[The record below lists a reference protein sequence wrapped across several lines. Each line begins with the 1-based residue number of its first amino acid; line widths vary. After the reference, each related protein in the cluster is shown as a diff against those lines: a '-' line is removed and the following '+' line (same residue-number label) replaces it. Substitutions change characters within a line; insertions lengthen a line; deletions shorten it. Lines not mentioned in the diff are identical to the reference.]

1 VIDIP
6 QSSGAQSQSS
16 DFGQWYNLTIIDLR
30 RSPMV
35 AAPEHFPKLTPA
47 EYLDWEEKQELRY
60 EYLNGE
66 VYAMT
71 GGTVN
76 HGRIAAN
83 FIAMLIPH
91 LRSGG
96 CRVQTSDVKVQVAES
111 NDYIYPDVSVT
122 CDERD
127 KTATKFIAHPCLIV
141 EVLSPS
147 TEIYDRRDKF
157 NLYRHSES
165 LQDYVLVDTN
175 KIEIDIYSK
184 NDRGRWE
191 ILSYVA
197 GDMVELKSIGLTFPI
212 EQVFENIVL
221 DSELAG

>member
-1 VIDIP
+1 MIAV
-6 QSSGAQSQSS
+6 
-16 DFGQWYNLTIIDLR
+16 R
-30 RSPMV
+30 
-35 AAPEHFPKLTPA
+35 EHFPKLTPA
-47 EYLDWEEKQELRY
+47 EYLDWEEQQELRH

-83 FIAMLIPH
+83 LIAILIPH
-91 LRSGG
+91 LRGGG
-96 CRVQTSDVKVQVAES
+96 CRVQTSDVKVQIAAS

-127 KTATKFIAHPCLIV
+127 KTATKFIAHPCLII

-147 TEIYDRRDKF
+147 TAAYDRRDKF
-157 NLYRHSES
+157 NLYRRSDS
-165 LQDYVLVDTN
+165 LQDYVLVDTQ

-197 GDMVELKSIGLTFPI
+197 GDSIELTSINLTFSI
-212 EQVFENIVL
+212 EQVFENIIF
-221 DSELAG
+221 DSELENQT

>member
-1 VIDIP
+1 MIA
-6 QSSGAQSQSS
+6 AQQ
-16 DFGQWYNLTIIDLR
+16 
-30 RSPMV
+30 
-35 AAPEHFPKLTPA
+35 HFPRLTPA

-83 FIAMLIPH
+83 LIATLIPH
-91 LRSGG
+91 LRNGG

-122 CDERD
+122 CDDRD

-147 TEIYDRRDKF
+147 TAAYDRRDKF
-157 NLYRHSES
+157 NLYRRSES

-197 GDMVELKSIGLTFPI
+197 GDIVELKSIDLIFPI
-212 EQVFENIVL
+212 EQIFENIVF
-221 DSELAG
+221 DSELAEP

>member
-1 VIDIP
+1 MVV
-6 QSSGAQSQSS
+6 ARE
-16 DFGQWYNLTIIDLR
+16 YN
-30 RSPMV
+30 
-35 AAPEHFPKLTPA
+35 PKLTPA
-47 EYLDWEEKQELRY
+47 EYLDWEEKQNLRY

-71 GGTVN
+71 GGSVN

-83 FIAMLIPH
+83 FIATLIPH
-91 LRSGG
+91 LRGGG
-96 CRVQTSDVKVQVAES
+96 CRVQTSDVKVQIANS

-122 CDERD
+122 CDDRD
-127 KTATKFIAHPCLIV
+127 KTATKFIAHPCLII

-147 TEIYDRRDKF
+147 TAAYDRRDKF
-157 NLYRHSES
+157 NLYRCSDS
-165 LQDYVLVDTN
+165 LQDYVFVDTQ

-197 GDMVELKSIGLTFPI
+197 GDIVDLKSIDLTFPI
-212 EQVFENIVL
+212 EQVFEGIIF
-221 DSELAG
+221 DSELEN

>member
-1 VIDIP
+1 MIV
-6 QSSGAQSQSS
+6 AQQ
-16 DFGQWYNLTIIDLR
+16 Y
-30 RSPMV
+30 
-35 AAPEHFPKLTPA
+35 FPRLTPA

-83 FIAMLIPH
+83 FIATLIPH
-91 LRSGG
+91 LRNGG

-122 CDERD
+122 CDDRD

-147 TEIYDRRDKF
+147 TAAYDRRDKF
-157 NLYRHSES
+157 NLYRRSDS

-197 GDMVELKSIGLTFPI
+197 GDIVELKSIDLTFPI
-212 EQVFENIVL
+212 EQIFENIVF
-221 DSELAG
+221 DSEIEA

>member
-1 VIDIP
+1 
-6 QSSGAQSQSS
+6 
-16 DFGQWYNLTIIDLR
+16 
-30 RSPMV
+30 MV
-35 AAPEHFPKLTPA
+35 AVQEHFLKLTPA

-83 FIAMLIPH
+83 LIAMLIPH
-91 LRSGG
+91 LRRGR
-96 CRVQTSDVKVQVAES
+96 CRVQTSDVKVQIAES

-122 CDERD
+122 CDDRD

-141 EVLSPS
+141 EVLSPG
-147 TEIYDRRDKF
+147 TAAYDRRDKF
-157 NLYRHSES
+157 NLYRRSES
-165 LQDYVLVDTN
+165 LQDYVLVDTQ

-191 ILSYVA
+191 IMSYVA
-197 GDMVELKSIGLTFPI
+197 GDSIELTSINLTFPI
-212 EQVFENIVL
+212 EQVFEDIIFDAEPEN
-221 DSELAG
+221 